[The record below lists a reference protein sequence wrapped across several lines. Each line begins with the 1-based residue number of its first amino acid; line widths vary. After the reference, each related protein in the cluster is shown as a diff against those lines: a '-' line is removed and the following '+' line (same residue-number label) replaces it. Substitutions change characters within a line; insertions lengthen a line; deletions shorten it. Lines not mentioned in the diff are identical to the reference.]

1 MARDSLV
8 CSQLSD
14 SRWVGRRRPTFVS
27 VGFPL
32 ASPFFGVVPDMG
44 DSLLKLWAPNMQW
57 FPNDHKKWFDDVFSW
72 QLKGGPSVT

>member
-14 SRWVGRRRPTFVS
+14 SRWIRRRRPAFVS

-44 DSLLKLWAPNMQW
+44 LSPNCGPPTCHGFQMITE
-57 FPNDHKKWFDDVFSW
+57 WFDDV
-72 QLKGGPSVT
+72 